1 MEAIAQANVRV
12 PVEVTPQNKTLVQSQ
27 PQVSKEQLNE
37 TQNPK
42 EAQTSKQ
49 DLMEIVQK
57 LNSDTA
63 LNTKVKFGFHD
74 ESSTYFVSVRDAKTD
89 EVLRKYPSDEA
100 MSLAAKMRRLSRG
113 LVDLQA

>member
-1 MEAIAQANVRV
+1 
-12 PVEVTPQNKTLVQSQ
+12 VQ
-27 PQVSKEQLNE
+27 KEQLNE
-37 TQNPK
+37 AQNPK

-49 DLMEIVQK
+49 DLIEIVQE
-57 LNSDTA
+57 LNNDTA

-89 EVLRKYPSDEA
+89 EVIRKYPSDEA
-100 MSLAAKMRRLSRG
+100 MSLAAKMRQLSRG